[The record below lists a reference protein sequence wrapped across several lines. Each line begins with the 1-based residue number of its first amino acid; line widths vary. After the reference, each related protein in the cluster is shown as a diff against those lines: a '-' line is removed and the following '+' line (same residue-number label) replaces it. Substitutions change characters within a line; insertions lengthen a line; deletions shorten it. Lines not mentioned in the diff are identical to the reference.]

1 MTALVNLARQFDLMA
16 KGCRS
21 LGLDS
26 QEDDWDSRRQDANKG
41 IIDPDV
47 IVEAIDYDY
56 RNGHDGRAAAD
67 LLVKALCADLAA
79 VSSGERGAP

>member
-1 MTALVNLARQFDLMA
+1 MSLPNLACQFDLMA

-26 QEDDWDSRRQDANKG
+26 QEDDWDSRRQDAEKG
-41 IIDPDV
+41 VIDPDV

-56 RNGHDGRAAAD
+56 RNGHDGAAAAR
-67 LLVKALCADLAA
+67 LLIGALCADLAA
-79 VSSGERGAP
+79 LTSGNQHP